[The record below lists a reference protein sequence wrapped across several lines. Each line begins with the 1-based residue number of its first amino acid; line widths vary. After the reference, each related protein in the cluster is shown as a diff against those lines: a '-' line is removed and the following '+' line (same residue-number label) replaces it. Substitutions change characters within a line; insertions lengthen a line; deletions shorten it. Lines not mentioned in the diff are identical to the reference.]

1 MSNIDDNTQEHLNK
15 LADLID
21 EKIEKA
27 GKASKD
33 NLEGKVDEVIKG
45 EVENLVSKFNEETEA
60 LNKRIDTF
68 EVENKKNNFN
78 NTFVSK
84 KEAFNDAIG
93 KSESLKAMKEG
104 SRGNASI
111 EMKADVL
118 ISSDFAGA
126 SSSRDATGV
135 LRVDGIKR
143 DPSNVTNMMGIIP
156 VGNTDSNVIR
166 YVKESAYT
174 DNAANV
180 AEGSAPTDSE
190 FQLTAE
196 DAVVQKTSAVMTI
209 SQEML
214 DDTPGLSSY
223 LSQRLPAKINTVIDD
238 QLIGGSGS
246 SPNLLGLMNGGTTFA
261 AGGFANAIESAQE
274 LDVLYVAMNQLALSN
289 YAANGIVL
297 NPTDFH
303 KIALLKDT
311 TNEYLRGNSLVSA
324 DGFFRIN
331 GVPVYMNNKMAA
343 GNFVVADFS
352 QASQVWQREGL
363 RVDFGYEDSDNF
375 SKYLVSV
382 RGIARIA
389 HSIYLPTGIV
399 KGAFSTAKTA
409 LETS

>member
-1 MSNIDDNTQEHLNK
+1 MDENIKKQLDDICNV
-15 LADLID
+15 ID
-21 EKIEKA
+21 EKLEKSA
-27 GKASKD
+27 LQIKD
-33 NLEGKVDEVIKG
+33 NVNNDVDTVIKG
-45 EVENLVSKFNEETEA
+45 EVKNLTEKHSEIVER
-60 LNKRIDTF
+60 LDKM
-68 EVENKKNNFN
+68 EVENKKDNFDN
-78 NTFVSK
+78 VYKTKSEVFG
-84 KEAFNDAIG
+84 DALN
-93 KSESLKAMKEG
+93 KSESFKAMKEG
-104 SRGNASI
+104 SRGNAHLDL
-111 EMKADVL
+111 KADVL

-126 SSSRDATGV
+126 NSARDAAGV
-135 LRVDGIKR
+135 TRVDGIKR
-143 DPSNVTNMMGIIP
+143 DPSNITNMMGIIP
-156 VGNTDSNVIR
+156 VGSTDSNVIR

-174 DNAANV
+174 DNAANT

-196 DAVVQKTSAVMTI
+196 DAVVQKTTAVMTI

-261 AGGFANAIESAQE
+261 AGGFAGAIESAQE

-331 GVPVYMNNKMAA
+331 GVPVYMNNKMSA
-343 GNFVVADFS
+343 GNFVVGDFS
-352 QASQVWQREGL
+352 QGSQVWQREGL

-389 HSIYLPTGIV
+389 HSIYLPKAFV

>member
-1 MSNIDDNTQEHLNK
+1 MIHLK
-15 LADLID
+15 L
-21 EKIEKA
+21 K
-27 GKASKD
+27 
-33 NLEGKVDEVIKG
+33 
-45 EVENLVSKFNEETEA
+45 T
-60 LNKRIDTF
+60 
-68 EVENKKNNFN
+68 KKNNFN

>member
-1 MSNIDDNTQEHLNK
+1 MDENIKKQLDDVCNI
-15 LADLID
+15 ID
-21 EKIEKA
+21 EKLEKSA
-27 GKASKD
+27 KSIKD
-33 NLEGKVDEVIKG
+33 NVNNEVDTVIKG
-45 EVENLVSKFNEETEA
+45 EVKNLVEKHSEIVDRLDKM
-60 LNKRIDTF
+60 
-68 EVENKKNNFN
+68 EVENKKDNFSN
-78 NTFVSK
+78 VYKTKSEVFGDELN
-84 KEAFNDAIG
+84 
-93 KSESLKAMKEG
+93 KSESFKAMKDG
-104 SRGNASI
+104 SRANASM
-111 EMKADVL
+111 ELKADVL

-126 SSSRDATGV
+126 NSARDASGV
-135 LRVDGIKR
+135 TKVEGIKR

-156 VGNTDSNVIR
+156 VGSTDSNVVR

-174 DNAANV
+174 DNTANI

-196 DAVVQKTSAVMTI
+196 DAVVQKTTAVMTI

-214 DDTPGLSSY
+214 DDTPALSSY

-238 QLIGGSGS
+238 QLIGGSGT
-246 SPNLLGLMNGGTTFA
+246 SPNLLGLLNGGTSFA

-274 LDVLYVAMNQLALSN
+274 LDVLYVAMNQLALAN
-289 YAANGIVL
+289 YAASGIVL

-331 GVPVYMNNKMAA
+331 GVPVYMNNKMGA
-343 GNFVVADFS
+343 GSFVVGDFS
-352 QASQVWQREGL
+352 QGSQVWQRDGV

-382 RGIARIA
+382 RGIARVA
-389 HSIYLPTGIV
+389 HSIYLPNAFV
-399 KGAFSTAKTA
+399 KGTFSAAKTA

>member
-1 MSNIDDNTQEHLNK
+1 MDENIKKQLDDICNV
-15 LADLID
+15 ID
-21 EKIEKA
+21 EKLEKSS
-27 GKASKD
+27 KAIQD
-33 NLEGKVDEVIKG
+33 NVNNEVDTVIKG
-45 EVENLVSKFNEETEA
+45 EVKNLTEKHSEIVER
-60 LNKRIDTF
+60 LDKM
-68 EVENKKNNFN
+68 EVENKKDNFDN
-78 NTFVSK
+78 VYRTKS
-84 KEAFNDAIG
+84 EAFGDALN
-93 KSESLKAMKEG
+93 KSESFKAMRDG
-104 SRGNASI
+104 SVGNASL
-111 EMKADVL
+111 ELKADVL

-126 SSSRDATGV
+126 TSERDATGV
-135 LRVDGIKR
+135 ERVEGIKR

-156 VGNTDSNVIR
+156 VGSTSSNVIR

-214 DDTPGLSSY
+214 DDTPALSSY

-363 RVDFGYEDSDNF
+363 RVDFGYENNDNF
-375 SKYLVSV
+375 DKYLVSV

-389 HSIYLPTGIV
+389 HSIYLPKGIV

>member
-1 MSNIDDNTQEHLNK
+1 MDENIKKQLDDICNV
-15 LADLID
+15 ID
-21 EKIEKA
+21 EKLEKSA
-27 GKASKD
+27 KSIKD
-33 NLEGKVDEVIKG
+33 NVNNEVDTVIKG
-45 EVENLVSKFNEETEA
+45 EVKNLTEKHSEIVER
-60 LNKRIDTF
+60 LDKM
-68 EVENKKNNFN
+68 EVENKKDNFDN
-78 NTFVSK
+78 VYRTKS
-84 KEAFNDAIG
+84 EAFGDALN
-93 KSESLKAMKEG
+93 KSESFKAMKNG
-104 SRGNASI
+104 TQGNASL
-111 EMKADVL
+111 ELKADVL

-135 LRVDGIKR
+135 ERVEGIKR

-156 VGNTDSNVIR
+156 VGSTSSNVIR

-214 DDTPGLSSY
+214 DDTPALSSY

-363 RVDFGYEDSDNF
+363 RVDFGYENNDNF
-375 SKYLVSV
+375 DKYLVSV

-389 HSIYLPTGIV
+389 HSIYLPKGIV

>member
-1 MSNIDDNTQEHLNK
+1 MDENIKKQLDDICNV
-15 LADLID
+15 ID
-21 EKIEKA
+21 EKLEKSA
-27 GKASKD
+27 ASIKD
-33 NLEGKVDEVIKG
+33 NVNNEVDTVIKG
-45 EVENLVSKFNEETEA
+45 EVNNLVEKHSEIVERLDK
-60 LNKRIDTF
+60 I
-68 EVENKKNNFN
+68 EVENKKNNFEGVYK
-78 NTFVSK
+78 TKS
-84 KEAFNDAIG
+84 EAFTEELQ

-104 SRGNASI
+104 SRANASI
-111 EMKADVL
+111 ELKADVL
-118 ISSDFAGA
+118 ISSDFSGA

-135 LRVDGIKR
+135 LTVDGIKR

-156 VGNTDSNVIR
+156 VGSTDSNVIR

-174 DNAANV
+174 DNAANT

-196 DAVVQKTSAVMTI
+196 DAVVQKTTAVMTI

-274 LDVLYVAMNQLALSN
+274 LDVLYVAMNQLALAN

-363 RVDFGYEDSDNF
+363 KVDFGYEDSDNF

>member
-1 MSNIDDNTQEHLNK
+1 MDNINEETQEHLNN
-15 LADLID
+15 LANVID

-27 GKASKD
+27 SKASVD
-33 NLEGKVDEVIKG
+33 NAKNEVDSVIKG
-45 EVENLVSKFNEETEA
+45 EVNNLVEKFNEGTEA
-60 LNKRIDTF
+60 LNKRIDAI
-68 EVENKKNNFN
+68 EVDNKKKSVSNVFK
-78 NTFVSK
+78 SK
-84 KEAFNDAIG
+84 KEAFSDAIG
-93 KSESLKAMKEG
+93 KSESLKAMKTG
-104 SRGNASI
+104 SRGNASL
-111 EMKADVL
+111 ELKADVL

-135 LRVDGIKR
+135 MHVDGIKR

-156 VGNTDSNVIR
+156 VGSTDSNVIR

-174 DNAANV
+174 DNAANI

-196 DAVVQKTSAVMTI
+196 DAVVQKTTAVMTI

-246 SPNLLGLMNGGTTFA
+246 SPNLLGLLNGGTTFA

-311 TNEYLRGNSLVSA
+311 TNEYLRGNSLISA

-331 GVPVYMNNKMAA
+331 GVPVYMNNKMSA

-363 RVDFGYEDSDNF
+363 KVDFGYEDSDNF

-389 HSIYLPTGIV
+389 HSIYLPKAIV
-399 KGAFSTAKTA
+399 KGSFSTAKTA

>member
-1 MSNIDDNTQEHLNK
+1 MDENIKKQLDDICNV
-15 LADLID
+15 ID
-21 EKIEKA
+21 EKLEKS
-27 GKASKD
+27 ASQIKD
-33 NLEGKVDEVIKG
+33 NVNNEVDTVIKG
-45 EVENLVSKFNEETEA
+45 EVKNLTEKHSEIVER
-60 LNKRIDTF
+60 LDKM
-68 EVENKKNNFN
+68 EVENKKDNFDN
-78 NTFVSK
+78 VYRTKSEVFG
-84 KEAFNDAIG
+84 DALN
-93 KSESLKAMKEG
+93 KSESFKAMKGG
-104 SRGNASI
+104 SVGNASL
-111 EMKADVL
+111 ELKADVL

-126 SSSRDATGV
+126 NSARDAAGV
-135 LRVDGIKR
+135 QRVEGIKR

-156 VGNTDSNVIR
+156 VGSTSSNVIR

-180 AEGSAPTDSE
+180 AEGAAPTDSE

-214 DDTPGLSSY
+214 DDTPALSSY

-363 RVDFGYEDSDNF
+363 RVDFGYENNDNF
-375 SKYLVSV
+375 DKYLVSV

-389 HSIYLPTGIV
+389 HSIYLPKAFV

>member
-1 MSNIDDNTQEHLNK
+1 MDENIKKQLDDVCNI
-15 LADLID
+15 ID
-21 EKIEKA
+21 EKLEKSA
-27 GKASKD
+27 KSIKD
-33 NLEGKVDEVIKG
+33 NVNNEVDTVIKG
-45 EVENLVSKFNEETEA
+45 EVKNLTEKHSEIVER
-60 LNKRIDTF
+60 LDKM
-68 EVENKKNNFN
+68 EVENKKDNFDN
-78 NTFVSK
+78 VYKTKSEVFG
-84 KEAFNDAIG
+84 DALN
-93 KSESLKAMKEG
+93 KSESFKAMKEG
-104 SRGNASI
+104 SRGNAHLDL
-111 EMKADVL
+111 KADVL
-118 ISSDFAGA
+118 FSSDFAGA
-126 SSSRDATGV
+126 NSARDAAGV
-135 LRVDGIKR
+135 TRVDGIKR
-143 DPSNVTNMMGIIP
+143 DPSNITNMMGIIP
-156 VGNTDSNVIR
+156 VGSTDSNVIR

-196 DAVVQKTSAVMTI
+196 DAVVQKTTAVMTI

-223 LSQRLPAKINTVIDD
+223 LSQRLPAKLNTVFDD
-238 QLIGGSGS
+238 QLIGGPGS

-331 GVPVYMNNKMAA
+331 GVPVYMNNKMAS
-343 GNFVVADFS
+343 GNFVVGDFS
-352 QASQVWQREGL
+352 QGSQVWQREGL

-389 HSIYLPTGIV
+389 HSIYLPKAFV

>member
-1 MSNIDDNTQEHLNK
+1 MSNLDDNTQEHLNK

-45 EVENLVSKFNEETEA
+45 EVENLVNKFNEENEA

-78 NTFVSK
+78 NTFTSK

-174 DNAANV
+174 DNAANI

-196 DAVVQKTSAVMTI
+196 DAVVQKTTAVMTI

-274 LDVLYVAMNQLALSN
+274 LDVLYVAMNQLALAN

>member
-1 MSNIDDNTQEHLNK
+1 MSSIDENTQEHLNK

-33 NLEGKVDEVIKG
+33 NLEGKVDEVVKG
-45 EVENLVSKFNEETEA
+45 EVQNLVNKFNEDTEA

-78 NTFVSK
+78 NTFTSK
-84 KEAFNDAIG
+84 KEAFNDAIE
-93 KSESLKAMKEG
+93 KSESLQAMKSG
-104 SRGNASI
+104 SRGNASMEI
-111 EMKADVL
+111 KADVL

-126 SSSRDATGV
+126 SSARDATGV

-174 DNAANV
+174 DNAANT

-196 DAVVQKTSAVMTI
+196 DAVVQKTTAVMTI

-214 DDTPGLSSY
+214 EDTPGLSSY
-223 LSQRLPAKINTVIDD
+223 LSQRLPAKISTVIDD

-274 LDVLYVAMNQLALSN
+274 LDVLYVAMNQLALAN

-399 KGAFSTAKTA
+399 KGSFSTAKTA

>member
-1 MSNIDDNTQEHLNK
+1 MDENIKKQLDDICNV
-15 LADLID
+15 ID
-21 EKIEKA
+21 EKLEKSA
-27 GKASKD
+27 KSIKD
-33 NLEGKVDEVIKG
+33 NVNNEVDTVIKG
-45 EVENLVSKFNEETEA
+45 EVKNLTEKHSEIVER
-60 LNKRIDTF
+60 LDKM
-68 EVENKKNNFN
+68 EVENKKDNFEGVYR
-78 NTFVSK
+78 TKS
-84 KEAFNDAIG
+84 EAFGDALN
-93 KSESLKAMKEG
+93 KSESFKAMRDG
-104 SRGNASI
+104 SVGNASL
-111 EMKADVL
+111 ELKADVL

-135 LRVDGIKR
+135 ERVEGIKR

-156 VGNTDSNVIR
+156 VGSTSSNVIR

-214 DDTPGLSSY
+214 DDTPALSSY

-363 RVDFGYEDSDNF
+363 RVDFGYENNDNF
-375 SKYLVSV
+375 DKYLVSV

-389 HSIYLPTGIV
+389 HSIYLPKGIV

>member
-1 MSNIDDNTQEHLNK
+1 MDENIKKQLDDICNV
-15 LADLID
+15 ID
-21 EKIEKA
+21 EKLEKSS
-27 GKASKD
+27 KAIQD
-33 NLEGKVDEVIKG
+33 NVNNEVDTVIKG
-45 EVENLVSKFNEETEA
+45 EVKNLTEKHSEIVER
-60 LNKRIDTF
+60 LDKM
-68 EVENKKNNFN
+68 EVENKKDNFDN
-78 NTFVSK
+78 VYRTKS
-84 KEAFNDAIG
+84 EAFGDALN
-93 KSESLKAMKEG
+93 KSESFKAMRDG
-104 SRGNASI
+104 SVGNASL
-111 EMKADVL
+111 ELKADVL

-135 LRVDGIKR
+135 ERVDGIKR

-156 VGNTDSNVIR
+156 VGSTSSNVIR

-214 DDTPGLSSY
+214 DDTPALSSY

-363 RVDFGYEDSDNF
+363 RVDFGYENNDNF
-375 SKYLVSV
+375 DKYLVSV

-389 HSIYLPTGIV
+389 HSIYLPKGIV